1 MQLTRLVRLA
11 HRFQSSRIGR
21 ICGWTSFIVMG
32 WMDIGMLGNLV
43 LRRYTGEQFDLT
55 DGLLLVVAFFAANAA
70 WTMYVTYIR
79 PSRSRDTEEK

>member
-1 MQLTRLVRLA
+1 
-11 HRFQSSRIGR
+11 
-21 ICGWTSFIVMG
+21 
-32 WMDIGMLGNLV
+32 MLGNLV